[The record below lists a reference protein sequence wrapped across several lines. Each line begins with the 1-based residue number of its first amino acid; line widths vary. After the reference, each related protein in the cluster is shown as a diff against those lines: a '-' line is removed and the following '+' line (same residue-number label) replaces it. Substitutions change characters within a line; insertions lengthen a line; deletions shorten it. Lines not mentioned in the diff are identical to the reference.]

1 MKSCI
6 KLLIFFLSLILASCA
21 NKIVVQNL
29 YEEKMEKHKKDFF
42 FADPGLNLSYIVDS
56 NKIPEPI
63 TVKST
68 MTRPL
73 IKDLVSE
80 EKIEGVG
87 NATKKYIEE
96 TLSTIFPPSTK
107 YDGQLTVNIMDIK
120 LSTYYDPPFCMSVL
134 DCMLKDYPAEA
145 DAFISIEFIYNK
157 DDKALYHE
165 TISRQ
170 QNLAKN
176 LDKGFKGMTTPMK
189 LGQVSIA
196 QTVNLIL
203 QEFIDDIRKLN

>member
-1 MKSCI
+1 MTSKE
-6 KLLIFFLSLILASCA
+6 
-21 NKIVVQNL
+21 NNT
-29 YEEKMEKHKKDFF
+29 
-42 FADPGLNLSYIVDS
+42 NS
-56 NKIPEPI
+56 NNTGTII
-63 TVKST
+63 
-68 MTRPL
+68 
-73 IKDLVSE
+73 E